1 MAIIKCPE
9 CGKEISDKATS
20 CPNCGFPLIKEQPE
34 KEKSKEYTVEIND
47 SMYIQATSEKVK
59 VFYNHNQ
66 IIESPV
72 DNFVLNYSKEA
83 PDDLGREQLK
93 VAFSTPNY
101 RESFKICV
109 NVGSEK
115 YEPAKEFLTNIA
127 DKYFKKDFVSNWYLV
142 NEYAKSHAD
151 KFKSGET
158 NVNIQKVQTNIQQNQ
173 SRTAN
178 YQQPY
183 EEKKKDSIFASAGFT
198 VFMLLIFWPIGLF
211 TMWKYDHFKKS
222 TKIILTV
229 LCIGLSIFAYNN
241 YSKQAKVNRQKE
253 AIQEVLN
260 DVSNTSYGTSS
271 ANDSTYSNEENET
284 ETISSN
290 VATVGDTIDVDGL
303 KITINDVDADFQDYN
318 NDYGLNTPDAGMKYV
333 KASFTFENNSSSDK
347 YASIYDFKCY
357 ADNQSCEQCY
367 GLDDSNFV
375 NTNISSGRS
384 VSFNTYYTVPI
395 NSQSIELEYTTN
407 MWTDEKAIIKL
418 Q

>member
-20 CPNCGFPLIKEQPE
+20 CPNCGFPLIKAQPE
-34 KEKSKEYTVEIND
+34 KEKLKEYTVVIND
-47 SMYIQATSEKVK
+47 SMYIQATLEKIK

-72 DNFVLNYSKEA
+72 DDFVLNYSKEE
-83 PDDLGREQLK
+83 PDDFGHMQLK
-93 VAFSTPNY
+93 IAFSTPSYND
-101 RESFKICV
+101 SFKICI

-115 YEPAKEFLTNIA
+115 YESTKEFLTDIA
-127 DKYFKKDFVSNWYLV
+127 DKYFRKDFVSNWYLV
-142 NEYAKSHAD
+142 NEYARNHSD

-158 NVNIQKVQTNIQQNQ
+158 NVNIQKTQTNIQRNQ
-173 SRTAN
+173 PRTAS
-178 YQQPY
+178 YQQSY
-183 EEKKKDSIFASAGFT
+183 EEKKKDSIFASTGFT

-222 TKIILTV
+222 TKVILTV
-229 LCIGLSIFAYNN
+229 LCIGLGIFVYNN
-241 YSKQAKVNRQKE
+241 YSKQAKINRQKE

-260 DVSNTSYGTSS
+260 DTDSFSNVLRNVNSADNDKTEKTFSSNT
-271 ANDSTYSNEENET
+271 
-284 ETISSN
+284 
-290 VATVGDTIDVDGL
+290 ATVGDSIDADGL
-303 KITINDVDADFQDYN
+303 KITINDADVDFQDYS

-333 KASFTFENNSSSDK
+333 RVSFAFENESNSDK
-347 YASIYDFKCY
+347 YVSIYDFKCY

-367 GLDDSNFV
+367 GLDDSNFI
-375 NTNISSGRS
+375 NTNISSGRT

-395 NSQSIELEYTTN
+395 DSQSIELEYTTN
-407 MWTDEKAIIKL
+407 IWTDEKAIIKL